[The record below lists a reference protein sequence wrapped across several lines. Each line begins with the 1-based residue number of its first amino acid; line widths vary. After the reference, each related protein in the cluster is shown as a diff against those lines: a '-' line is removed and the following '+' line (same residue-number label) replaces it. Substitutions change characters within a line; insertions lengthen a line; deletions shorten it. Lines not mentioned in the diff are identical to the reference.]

1 MDISEGKIPIQR
13 FSRAVD
19 SFDGDLEL
27 FLGLA
32 AEIADRYDIASQQ
45 IRDLARLRDLRGLQ
59 QVAHKLRS
67 TWGLY
72 AERDSD
78 RDLADRLEGAARAGD
93 GEAALQVADML
104 ATRVAAAAADL
115 RAVQAGA

>member
-1 MDISEGKIPIQR
+1 MTTSEGNIPIQR

-32 AEIADRYDIASQQ
+32 VEIADRYDIAAQQ
-45 IRDLARLRDLRGLQ
+45 MRDLARLNDLRGLQ

-78 RDLADRLEGAARAGD
+78 RALADRLEAAARSGD
-93 GEAALQVADML
+93 GETALRVADRL